1 MKAVLFIHGLSAQK
15 EDNEYFINKM
25 SQYSNIQLFAF
36 TLPGHENNKMTK
48 VKYEDWLNKAEEELK
63 QILKKHKKVQIV
75 AHSMGTIIAVYLASK
90 YPQIESLVL
99 LSSAFVFG
107 NFEQNKKDFYRLIQ
121 RKVDQNLG
129 TGFEGALTKFFRV
142 PKSVMI
148 EYLKMA
154 QKIKPCISKI
164 TCPVLLIHGMED
176 NVISYK
182 SSEFVYH
189 QLNCKKDILLV
200 KNVRHQVFKSLK
212 KEEITNYIYRYISS
226 KMLYSITRKSVI

>member
-1 MKAVLFIHGLSAQK
+1 
-15 EDNEYFINKM
+15 
-25 SQYSNIQLFAF
+25 
-36 TLPGHENNKMTK
+36 
-48 VKYEDWLNKAEEELK
+48 
-63 QILKKHKKVQIV
+63 
-75 AHSMGTIIAVYLASK
+75 
-90 YPQIESLVL
+90 
-99 LSSAFVFG
+99 
-107 NFEQNKKDFYRLIQ
+107 
-121 RKVDQNLG
+121 
-129 TGFEGALTKFFRV
+129 
-142 PKSVMI
+142 
-148 EYLKMA
+148 MA

-226 KMLYSITRKSVI
+226 KTL

>member
-25 SQYSNIQLFAF
+25 SQYSNIQLFTF

-107 NFEQNKKDFYRLIQ
+107 NFEQNKKDFY
-121 RKVDQNLG
+121 
-129 TGFEGALTKFFRV
+129 
-142 PKSVMI
+142 
-148 EYLKMA
+148 
-154 QKIKPCISKI
+154 
-164 TCPVLLIHGMED
+164 
-176 NVISYK
+176 
-182 SSEFVYH
+182 
-189 QLNCKKDILLV
+189 
-200 KNVRHQVFKSLK
+200 
-212 KEEITNYIYRYISS
+212 
-226 KMLYSITRKSVI
+226 